1 MGTYSSLPC
10 NACKTT
16 TWCCVLSGHEVILCD
31 SRSVFQNF
39 QRAISQVAAHL
50 PSILPGAGASS
61 AAATAAGGAAAT
73 AAASGEDSGRNLQ
86 LNSTSVRVLYLFT
99 RSAQRLRVLVWR
111 IVVVAAGAEI
121 VPCLRCPASFRARV
135 STCCPH
141 GWCTL
146 ARTTGSTDW

>member
-10 NACKTT
+10 NACKIT

-31 SRSVFQNF
+31 SRSVFQIV

-73 AAASGEDSGRNLQ
+73 AAASGEGSGRNMQ
-86 LNSTSVRVLYLFT
+86 LLFFPLPSEYFTYLPDQLSV
-99 RSAQRLRVLVWR
+99 
-111 IVVVAAGAEI
+111 
-121 VPCLRCPASFRARV
+121 
-135 STCCPH
+135 
-141 GWCTL
+141 
-146 ARTTGSTDW
+146 